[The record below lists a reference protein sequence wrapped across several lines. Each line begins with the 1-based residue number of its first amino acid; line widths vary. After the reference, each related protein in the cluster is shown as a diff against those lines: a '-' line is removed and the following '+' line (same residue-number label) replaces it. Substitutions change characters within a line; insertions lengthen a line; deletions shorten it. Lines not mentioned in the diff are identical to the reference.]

1 MLTIRMALVIP
12 LLAAF
17 NVAQGDIEIQ
27 TLSEALESGNV
38 RIVSVHGNG
47 SSSGPALLG
56 YLLRVDSAE
65 EERIS
70 IQLDK
75 PLFFRNEGVGQNMIA
90 TQIYARSMQYW
101 SNGNERWLSLPAGES
116 MTPITFIA
124 YCADLGKDNPSSE
137 ELLSPAGLPQ
147 DLERVSAQIAAY
159 ERAYPD
165 ENTGLPQQLALWR
178 AQGESWEQISNYMSF
193 TSEDRVRAEQILGL
207 AAD

>member
-1 MLTIRMALVIP
+1 MLTIRLALVIP

-17 NVAQGDIEIQ
+17 NVAQADTEIQ
-27 TLSEALESGNV
+27 SLSAAVDGGNV

-47 SSSGPALLG
+47 SSSGPALHG
-56 YLLRVDSAE
+56 YLWRVDSAE

-70 IQLDK
+70 VQLDK
-75 PLFFRNEGVGQNMIA
+75 PLFFRNEGAGQNMIA
-90 TQIYARSMQYW
+90 TQVYARSMQYW
-101 SNGNERWLSLPAGES
+101 SNGNEKWLSLPAGES

-159 ERAYPD
+159 ERVYPD
-165 ENTGLPQQLALWR
+165 ESTSLPQQLALWR
-178 AQGESWEQISNYMSF
+178 AQGESWEQISNYLRF

-207 AAD
+207 VVD